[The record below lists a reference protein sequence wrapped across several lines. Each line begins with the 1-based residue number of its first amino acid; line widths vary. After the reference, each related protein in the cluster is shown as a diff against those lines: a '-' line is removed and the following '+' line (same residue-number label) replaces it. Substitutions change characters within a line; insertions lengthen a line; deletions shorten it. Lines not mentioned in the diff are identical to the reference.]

1 MASIGIIVR
10 ADRAAES
17 LPRDWVPEPLGSRSG
32 VLAAIAECVPADD
45 GTLALRLCVEDVSE
59 SEGPRSISVSG
70 VWGERES
77 AVLRELCRKL
87 DARFYDSEEAEFIDL

>member
-10 ADRAAES
+10 ADRAVES

-45 GTLALRLCVEDVSE
+45 QTLALRLRVEDSSE
-59 SEGPRSISVSG
+59 SEGPRSIAVSG
-70 VWGERES
+70 VLGERES
-77 AVLRELCRKL
+77 AVLGELCRRL
-87 DARFYDSEEAEFIDL
+87 GARFYEAEEAELIEP